1 MLGYGGAQDSVTA
14 TTTVEDNGA
23 ALHMVGNAWKQV
35 ALNYTVTANT
45 VLEFD
50 FESAAQGEV
59 HAIGF
64 DTDETL
70 SPTTAF
76 QVYGTQTWGVQAFRT
91 YAWQRRRALY
101 DSGRSVLHRQFH
113 QADLRQRP

>member
-1 MLGYGGAQDSVTA
+1 
-14 TTTVEDNGA
+14 
-23 ALHMVGNAWKQV
+23 MVGNAWKQV

-50 FESAAQGEV
+50 FESAAQGEI

-70 SPTTAF
+70 SANTAF
-76 QVYGTQTWGVQAFRT
+76 QVYGTQSWGVQAFRT
-91 YAWQRRRALY
+91 YASAAASCTIRF
-101 DSGRSVLHRQFH
+101 RSVSTSP
-113 QADLRQRP
+113 AVSPG